1 MNTNSSVYRNHGG
14 AVVRAP
20 GAALAAR
27 LFCGA
32 RSLGIERSWWRR
44 EWREREL
51 ITLVTG
57 YNVSMFA
64 ALCRGGR
71 LSVRGAVSVG
81 LCARTIVLLRQPKT
95 FFRGQTSTLL
105 TSAGRAATGSPFAAA
120 SAARRA
126 ARAASSAASLAAAPL
141 DCDRRRSSS
150 WYVESKHK

>member
-1 MNTNSSVYRNHGG
+1 
-14 AVVRAP
+14 VVRAP

-27 LFCGA
+27 LSCGA

-81 LCARTIVLLRQPKT
+81 LCSRTIALLRQPKI
-95 FFRGQTSTLL
+95 
-105 TSAGRAATGSPFAAA
+105 
-120 SAARRA
+120 
-126 ARAASSAASLAAAPL
+126 
-141 DCDRRRSSS
+141 SSS
-150 WYVESKHK
+150 IARNSIEHGPKSAHRHLHHRHLFLKQAGVSLLMSPCGNVHTHMACV